1 MTYKPTILG
10 RLRLALDR
18 FIRRRLPPCKDIVK
32 IISAS
37 FDRELTL
44 REKWVMKLHVFACR
58 PCTRYFAQSEFLVSA
73 THVLDQKLK
82 EEALDGELTD
92 DVRQRI
98 KKLLKAAAETS

>member
-1 MTYKPTILG
+1 MTYKPTIFG

-18 FIRRRLPPCKDIVK
+18 FIRRRLPPCKEIVK

-44 REKWVMKLHVFACR
+44 GEKWVMKLHVFACR
-58 PCTRYFAQSEFLVSA
+58 PCTRYFEQSEFLVSA

-82 EEALDGELTD
+82 EEVFDGQLTD
-92 DVRQRI
+92 VARERI
-98 KKLLKAAAETS
+98 KKLLKAAAETG